1 MSDSFFEDNRAG
13 DGELW
18 GTALVD
24 GDGSTNT
31 LLHGFSLPNS
41 LAAGDNLGLQKPEAV
56 FRKRIDQVDG
66 VDHSFSSNTLLR
78 LLACTGLKRCRIASP
93 RTAEWA
99 MTSCGGQL
107 STGTAGEA
115 VGGFR
120 RLEDIRC
127 VTTICWGQL

>member
-41 LAAGDNLGLQKPEAV
+41 LAAGDNLGLQKKLKQFFENEQLWLIVSVAAAQQ
-56 FRKRIDQVDG
+56 I
-66 VDHSFSSNTLLR
+66 LR
-78 LLACTGLKRCRIASP
+78 
-93 RTAEWA
+93 
-99 MTSCGGQL
+99 
-107 STGTAGEA
+107 
-115 VGGFR
+115 
-120 RLEDIRC
+120 
-127 VTTICWGQL
+127 